1 MAEDFMK
8 IPKEEM
14 DKVKEILEEL
24 LQSHNEEE
32 GVIDCM
38 VRFYQERFPGTSPD
52 AAKET
57 AEKIGSVVDGYHAK
71 CEEAMETDINQW
83 IMSQIDS
90 RMEDMSVEEEYWCK
104 LNVLIAVD
112 AVDGQSLQNMNDLA
126 VSEWKYDTEKI
137 SGENLKIPPRGSVTE
152 EDLEEL
158 NKRLAEGIE
167 KSGAILYGCE
177 QFSNLLEGAA
187 DEESVKV
194 FVTDMWLDS
203 KLKCFQSLA
212 TWIAYQEGSLASLPE
227 NMTLELL
234 TVSVCAGMDADNATK
249 NAAAGK
255 ITWEKA
261 VKIIKVVGAVFLTMA
276 AVYIIVC
283 MAAAVVSGIAT
294 GMAAVL
300 GVGLTALIST
310 AVLTIC
316 VANLLSEPMADLLE
330 KTFSGLGRA
339 YDLSMDALKKGF
351 QESSRLME
359 EKVMPQ
365 VKEYAL
371 KFRAYSQAFYETVKE
386 KAEQFYQQSSQRTKL

>member
-1 MAEDFMK
+1 MAEDFMR

-24 LQSHNEEE
+24 LQFQSEEE
-32 GVIDCM
+32 GAADCM
-38 VRFYQERFPGTSPD
+38 ARFYQNRFPEAQPE
-52 AAKET
+52 AARET
-57 AEKIGSVVDGYHAK
+57 AEKIGSVVEGYHAK

-90 RMEDMSVEEEYWCK
+90 RMEDMSIEEEYWCK
-104 LNVLIAVD
+104 MNVLVAVD

-126 VSEWKYDTEKI
+126 VSEWKYDTEKAC
-137 SGENLKIPPRGSVTE
+137 GGNLKIPPRGSVTE
-152 EDLEEL
+152 EDLEAL
-158 NKRLAEGIE
+158 NRRLAEGIE

-177 QFSNLLEGAA
+177 QFSRLLEGAA

-194 FVTDMWLDS
+194 FVTDMWLDGR
-203 KLKCFQSLA
+203 LKCFQSLA
-212 TWIAYQEGSLASLPE
+212 TWIAYQEGSLPSLPADL
-227 NMTLELL
+227 TLELL

-249 NAAAGK
+249 SAAAGK
-255 ITWEKA
+255 ISWEKA
-261 VKIIKVVGAVFLTMA
+261 VKIIKVAGAVFLTMA
-276 AVYIIVC
+276 AVYLIAS
-283 MAAAVVSGIAT
+283 MAAGVVAGIAS

-300 GVGLTALIST
+300 GAGLTALIAT

-339 YDLSMDALKKGF
+339 YDVSMDALKRGF

-359 EKVMPQ
+359 EKIMPQ

-371 KFRAYSQAFYETVKE
+371 KFQAYSRAFYETVKE
-386 KAEQFYQQSSQRTKL
+386 KAEQFYQMGESPRR